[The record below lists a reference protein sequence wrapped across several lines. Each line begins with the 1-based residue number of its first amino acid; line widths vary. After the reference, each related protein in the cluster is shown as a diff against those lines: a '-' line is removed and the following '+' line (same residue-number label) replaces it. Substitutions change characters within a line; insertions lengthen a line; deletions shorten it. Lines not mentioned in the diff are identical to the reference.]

1 MKKFTL
7 NYVKLMTFF
16 TLISYSLV
24 SFSSESP
31 EDFTDIYSVVQ
42 LYLDGTSSGKPSLVD
57 EAFLS
62 SLEIQWINNKGE
74 FSRRKAKDYINNI
87 TKGKIVPRD
96 GHIVS
101 MDVTNNIAQVKVE
114 IDWNKKRYTDYMLL
128 IKVEGIWR
136 ISNKVATW
144 VDKSS

>member
-87 TKGKIVPRD
+87 TKGKIVPRY

-128 IKVEGIWR
+128 IKIEGIWR